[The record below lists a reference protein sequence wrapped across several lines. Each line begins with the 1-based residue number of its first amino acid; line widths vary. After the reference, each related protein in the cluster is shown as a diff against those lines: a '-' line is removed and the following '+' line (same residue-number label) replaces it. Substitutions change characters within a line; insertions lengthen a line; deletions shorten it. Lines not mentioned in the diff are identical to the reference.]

1 MPYGN
6 AAFTPIYSE
15 LFLFFF
21 AFFFFFFWEEKSIW
35 RWRIEGKA
43 VYKSLNLLLQFA
55 DKLSTVTFKKNAH
68 DNPVACRIQTYR
80 QLTGLLVWGDLV
92 MRIEQTSVLILASLL
107 CLLSS
112 WPPLLDAQLSGISA
126 RSLDALLQDYAFRA
140 FAQHPRTGTP
150 YAARLPSNLSGLQA
164 TAMRLRSGSL
174 KNRGVHSYNEFQIP
188 VGITEQPYVERLG
201 LVYHNLAN
209 WSSIFYPLP
218 GFTYL
223 APVLGLLAYDASDL
237 SASSLPELY
246 IRASYKPILIS
257 FPNLT
262 SAPADGLSPK
272 CVYFDLDGS
281 VQFDNVLSGN
291 VCSATQ
297 QGHFSIAVESTAPS
311 PAPNAA
317 APPPNSGRKGNSR
330 VWTVV
335 GSLVGGFALLALLG
349 ILVVL
354 LRRCKNGKKVQ
365 QMEWAADGGETLQR
379 TSVGNTKAP
388 LAMGTRT
395 RPVLENEYVP

>member
-1 MPYGN
+1 
-6 AAFTPIYSE
+6 
-15 LFLFFF
+15 
-21 AFFFFFFWEEKSIW
+21 
-35 RWRIEGKA
+35 
-43 VYKSLNLLLQFA
+43 
-55 DKLSTVTFKKNAH
+55 
-68 DNPVACRIQTYR
+68 
-80 QLTGLLVWGDLV
+80 
-92 MRIEQTSVLILASLL
+92 MRIEQASLSILVSLL
-107 CLLSS
+107 CFLS
-112 WPPLLDAQLSGISA
+112 WPPLLINAQLRGISA

-140 FAQHPRTGTP
+140 FPEHPRTGTP
-150 YAARLPSNLSGLQA
+150 YAARLPSNLSGLQV

-174 KNRGVHSYNEFQIP
+174 RARGVHGYKEFQIP
-188 VGITEQPYVERLG
+188 VGVTEQPYVARLG

-246 IRASYKPILIS
+246 IRASYTNPILIK

-262 SAPADGLSPK
+262 SPPDGLSVPK
-272 CVYFDLDGS
+272 CVYFDLHGS

-311 PAPNAA
+311 PAPDAA
-317 APPPNSGRKGNSR
+317 APPPNAGGKGNSR
-330 VWTVV
+330 VWTIV

-349 ILVVL
+349 VL
-354 LRRCKNGKKVQ
+354 AVSLRRCKDGKKVQ
-365 QMEWAADGGETLQR
+365 QMEWAADGDETLQR
-379 TSVGNTKAP
+379 TSVGNAKAP